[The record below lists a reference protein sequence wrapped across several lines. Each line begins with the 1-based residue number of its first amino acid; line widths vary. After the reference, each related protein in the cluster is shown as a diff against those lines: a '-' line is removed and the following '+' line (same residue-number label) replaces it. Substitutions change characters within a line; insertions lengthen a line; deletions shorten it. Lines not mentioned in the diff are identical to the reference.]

1 MDVMN
6 QMIVVAQSVAIP
18 LLAVIMVLIVF
29 NMMKNPGKTTAE
41 KEDSFKVTESSFW
54 LVIALFGVASGA
66 IFIWLAS
73 TNATEGRVAPAI
85 ALAVV
90 CFAAS
95 VITCYVYFKRKLIVE
110 GDTLTYQPLK
120 GKAESWPA
128 KSVGRIDIV
137 ESPRCEEMHFYN
149 RSGKKLFEIQGYMVN
164 SQVLRKYMRRY
175 PVKIS
180 KVDYDKSN
188 TKK

>member
-1 MDVMN
+1 MNIMN

-18 LLAVIMVLIVF
+18 LLAVVMVLIVF

-73 TNATEGRVAPAI
+73 TNATDGRVATAI

-95 VITCYVYFKRKLIVE
+95 VITCYVYFKRKLIVG

-137 ESPRCEEMHFYN
+137 ESPRCEEMRFYN

-164 SQVLRKYMRRY
+164 SRALRKYMRRY

-180 KVDYDKSN
+180 KVNDKSN

>member
-1 MDVMN
+1 MEIMN

-18 LLAVIMVLIVF
+18 LLAVIMAIIVF
-29 NMMKNPGKTTAE
+29 NMMKKPGKTTAV

-66 IFIWLAS
+66 IFLWLAS
-73 TNATEGRVAPAI
+73 TNVTEGRVVTAI
-85 ALAVV
+85 VLAGV

-95 VITCYVYFKRKLIVE
+95 IIACYVYFKRSLTVE
-110 GDTLTYQPLK
+110 GDMLTYQPLK

-137 ESPRCEEMHFYN
+137 ESPRCEEMRFYN

-164 SQVLRKYMRRY
+164 SQILRKYMRRY

-180 KVDYDKSN
+180 KVDYDKN
-188 TKK
+188 NAKR